1 MATTIRERASGS
13 SALRSFYREF
23 FSDPILQAFYGDSG
37 FANLGYWD
45 EATADAGEAGDRLV
59 DALLEL
65 IPERSGT
72 ILDVACGQGG
82 STRRLASYFE
92 PSAITA
98 IGISRDQLAAARQ
111 RAPGC
116 RFLEMDA
123 TELRFADS
131 SFDNVICV
139 EAAFHFRSRERFL
152 AEALRV
158 LKPGG
163 HLVLSDLVMSRGTPL
178 VPPENHL
185 PDRRAYARLL
195 ARCGFVDVVV
205 IDATRETWRAFRRR
219 FTAFVLGSASRYAS
233 PLGVRDLLAA
243 NLACAW
249 AIRASL
255 LAAGRRP

>member
-1 MATTIRERASGS
+1 MATTIRERAPGS

-23 FSDPILQAFYGDSG
+23 FSDPILQDFYGGSG

-45 EATADAGEAGDRLV
+45 QATVGAREAGDRLV

-65 IPERSGT
+65 IPERGGT
-72 ILDVACGQGG
+72 ILDVACGHGG

-98 IGISRDQLAAARQ
+98 IGISRDQLVAAQQ
-111 RAPGC
+111 RAPGS

-123 TELRFADS
+123 TELRFANG
-131 SFDNVICV
+131 SFDNLLCV

-152 AEALRV
+152 SEAFRV

-163 HLVLSDLVMSRGTPL
+163 RLALSDLVMSRGTPL

-185 PDRRAYARLL
+185 RDRRAYARLL
-195 ARCGFVDVVV
+195 ERCGFIDVVV
-205 IDATRETWRAFRRR
+205 LDVTRETWRAFRRR
-219 FTAFVLGSASRYAS
+219 FTAFVLRSASRYAS
-233 PLGVRDLLAA
+233 PLVVRDLLAA

-255 LAAGRRP
+255 LATGRRP